1 MFYFY
6 VPVLHHL
13 TSCVYRKVLTMIES
27 MIEDIWLNEDVHKN
41 SAFTVCVVAV
51 DQTVYK
57 PSPYSW
63 SKNVGKI
70 DDPV

>member
-1 MFYFY
+1 
-6 VPVLHHL
+6 
-13 TSCVYRKVLTMIES
+13 MIES

-63 SKNVGKI
+63 SKNMGKI